1 MRKWAPPCYNGIMIK
16 ERCKQ
21 LLKSKRF
28 YAILT
33 AAILAIGV
41 TVLSAIFAAHPDFT
55 ETYIARGWYRMISQP
70 LSWFFGLFPFSMA
83 EILIIAAIISAVAY
97 LIVCIVRTVKGL
109 RGKNEQPWKPM
120 LNFLTLALCVASGL
134 YSCFYAFWGWNF
146 SRHTLEENLQLNV
159 QESSEE
165 ELAELCRELAEKIN
179 ELRPQVSEN
188 PEGVMTI
195 QGDQQDLAKR
205 AAAGYENL
213 AATQSAAIDYKALF
227 GGSYCQPQ
235 YLLTSTAFCYMNITG
250 IFIPY
255 TFEANVN
262 GRTPDCSMP
271 HTMMHEMAHQ
281 QGFPREDEAN
291 FIAFL
296 ACRAH
301 PDVDVQYSGYYTAFV
316 FSINA
321 LFDHNADLA
330 REIYATVDAGYR
342 RDAAASNAFW
352 DQFEGPVE
360 EVATAVNNSYLQ
372 ANGQDDGV
380 HSYGRM
386 VDWLLAERRA
396 RLGEDG

>member
-1 MRKWAPPCYNGIMIK
+1 M
-16 ERCKQ
+16 
-21 LLKSKRF
+21 
-28 YAILT
+28 
-33 AAILAIGV
+33 
-41 TVLSAIFAAHPDFT
+41 LSALFASNPDFT
-55 ETYIARGWYRMISQP
+55 ETYIARGWYRIISQP
-70 LSWFFGLFPFSMA
+70 VSWFFGLFPFSMA
-83 EILIIAAIISAVAY
+83 EILIIAAIIAAVSY

-109 RGKNEQPWKPM
+109 RRKGCEGNSAQSSTSPWKPM
-120 LNFLTLALCVASGL
+120 LNFLTLALCLASGL
-134 YSCFYAFWGWNF
+134 YSLFYAFWGWNF
-146 SRHTLEENLQLNV
+146 SRHSLEENLHYQV

-165 ELAELCRELAEKIN
+165 ELAELCRELAGKIN
-179 ELRPQVSEN
+179 ELRPQVTEN
-188 PEGVMTI
+188 AEGVMTI
-195 QGDQQDLAKR
+195 EGDRQMLAKR

-213 AATQSAAIDYKALF
+213 AATQSDSIDYKALF

-235 YLLTSTAFCYMNITG
+235 YLLTSTAFCYMGITG

-262 GRTPDCSMP
+262 GRTPDCSLP

-291 FIAFL
+291 FVAFL

-301 PDVDVQYSGYYTAFV
+301 EDVDFQYSGYYIAFV
-316 FSINA
+316 YSINA
-321 LFDHNADLA
+321 LFDHDADVA
-330 REIYATVDAGYR
+330 REIYAAMDEGYR

-396 RLGEDG
+396 RLGEGA